1 MVVIIFFPSIFSL
14 VAATSGRV
22 HKIVHHKDYAHY
34 KWKFS
39 MANNTSSINE
49 IQFMSMCAIKEIMGS
64 QFRIIKVQGCCDR
77 TKVKSNIFKRGSDF
91 PATSERASNYR
102 STDKPIKMD
111 DGHSALNADMQTKL
125 VSGRVLTLK
134 NQRGEVVP
142 SVLEICPLLRIDKL
156 ASCLCKACHHCSLDK
171 VIFSPF
177 LRSCLCTSV
186 QEFQVLLHCFT
197 WLNSPSCKFCNSCG

>member
-1 MVVIIFFPSIFSL
+1 MLLPFSKNPIWT
-14 VAATSGRV
+14 VAATRGRV

-39 MANNTSSINE
+39 MANNTSSKRE
-49 IQFMSMCAIKEIMGS
+49 IQFMSMRAIKEIMGS

-111 DGHSALNADMQTKL
+111 DGHSGELSIKKFSSSRASSRGLADR
-125 VSGRVLTLK
+125 S
-134 NQRGEVVP
+134 P
-142 SVLEICPLLRIDKL
+142 SSSLERRYANKTGVRQ
-156 ASCLCKACHHCSLDK
+156 SLD
-171 VIFSPF
+171 IEESTR
-177 LRSCLCTSV
+177 RSGSIGARDLSSAEDR
-186 QEFQVLLHCFT
+186 QASFMSL
-197 WLNSPSCKFCNSCG
+197 